1 MANTEADDLRQIAR
15 NIEQLGKNLEE
26 ASLSPSDKV
35 ALAQALYLVTRR
47 SDTILSALKEALR
60 DEAIRRSGGQP
71 GPQVM
76 FSDDGSKCT
85 VMIFPPVMKSRK
97 DADWQGLKA
106 ALGARFV
113 DLFDEVTTF
122 RPRKD
127 FQEQAASLDPAHMQ
141 AVMNAV
147 DMVADTPKVYFKDD

>member
-1 MANTEADDLRQIAR
+1 MVNPEAEDLRQIAR
-15 NIEQLGKNLEE
+15 NIEHLGKTLDGV
-26 ASLSPSDKV
+26 ALSSSDKV
-35 ALAQALYLVTRR
+35 ALAQALYLVSRR
-47 SDTILSALKEALR
+47 SDTILSALKEAIR
-60 DEAIRRSGGQP
+60 DEAIRQSGGQP

-76 FSDDGSKCT
+76 SSDDGSKCT

-97 DADWQGLKA
+97 DVDWQGLKA
-106 ALGARFV
+106 TLGARFV

-127 FQEQAASLDPAHMQ
+127 FQKQAAFLDPAHMQ